1 MAKKETIDLEVIK
14 GMHPDSFNTPE
25 DIANL
30 GCDYCN
36 GEGVKQNC
44 EIGRALL
51 EKAAEMGCVYAMT
64 ALGYLYHD
72 DDYDGHDDEIAF
84 EWFVKAATNGELEAG
99 FMVGVFYDNGYYV
112 EKDETIAFYQY
123 KLVAYN
129 GFAEAQHNVAVCYE
143 YGEGVPQN
151 YKIAAKWY
159 QLACKNE
166 LKIAMYKMGMLYA
179 RGLGVERDKNKA
191 FQLVM
196 ESAHRDYPVAMKG
209 LGYFYLDGVGC
220 QRNLNKA
227 MEWFQKAKENGEDVD
242 SCIIN
247 MLQLLGQSDLE
258 DPLSEYQIAEYYR
271 KGEGL
276 SRFIKMGNRRN
287 NLINRLRN
295 YKKAVKW
302 FIRAAIHDQS
312 DNAVIAQAAY
322 YKLGTIFQE
331 IAEDLYEV
339 RYEEKAIKYYTM
351 AANFGLP
358 IAFCKLGEMYE
369 KNGEEKKAI
378 DYYNRAADEAYIK
391 YGFRTMNG
399 LINTN

>member
-14 GMHPDSFNTPE
+14 EIHPDCFDTPE

-44 EIGRALL
+44 EIGRTLL
-51 EKAAEMGCVYAMT
+51 EKAVEMGYVYAMT
-64 ALGYLYHD
+64 SLGYLYHD
-72 DDYDGHDDEIAF
+72 DDYEGHDDEIAF

-129 GFAEAQHNVAVCYE
+129 GFAEAQYNVAVCYE

-227 MEWFQKAKENGEDVD
+227 MEWFIKAKENGEDID
-242 SCIIN
+242 SCIVN
-247 MLQLLGQSDLE
+247 MLQLLSQSNSK

-276 SRFIKMGNRRN
+276 SRITKIGNRRKDQ
-287 NLINRLRN
+287 INRFRN
-295 YKKAVKW
+295 YKKATKW
-302 FIRAAIHDQS
+302 YIRAAIHDKS
-312 DNAVIAQAAY
+312 ENAVIAQAAY

-331 IAEDLYEV
+331 IAEDRYEV
-339 RYEEKAIKYYTM
+339 CYEEKAIKYYTM
-351 AANFGLP
+351 AANCGLP

-369 KNGEEKKAI
+369 SHGEEKKAI
-378 DYYNRAADEAYIK
+378 EYYNRASDEAYFK
-391 YGFRTMNG
+391 YGIKTM
-399 LINTN
+399 LHS

>member
-14 GMHPDSFNTPE
+14 EMHPDCFDTPE

-44 EIGRALL
+44 EIGRTLL

-64 ALGYLYHD
+64 SLGYLYHD

-112 EKDETIAFYQY
+112 EKDETMAFYQY
-123 KLVAYN
+123 KLVAYY
-129 GFAEAQHNVAVCYE
+129 GLDVAQFNVGVDYE
-143 YGEGVPQN
+143 YGIGVSQS
-151 YKIAAKWY
+151 YKLAAKWY
-159 QLACKNE
+159 QVAIKQGNE
-166 LKIAMYKMGMLYA
+166 KAMNNLGMKYA
-179 RGLGVERDKNKA
+179 WGLGVEKDENKA

-196 ESAHRDYPVAMKG
+196 ESALKDNPVAMKN
-209 LGYFYLDGVGC
+209 LADFYLDGVGC
-220 QRNLNKA
+220 QRNTTKA
-227 MEWFQKAKENGEDVD
+227 MEWFLKAKENGEDID
-242 SCIIN
+242 SAIIN
-247 MLQLLGQSDLE
+247 MLQLLGQSDSK

-331 IAEDLYEV
+331 IAEDRYEV
-339 RYEEKAIKYYTM
+339 CYEEKAIKYYTM
-351 AANFGLP
+351 AANCGLP

-369 KNGEEKKAI
+369 SNGEEKKAI
-378 DYYNRAADEAYIK
+378 EYYNRASDEAYFIYGIK
-391 YGFRTMNG
+391 TM
-399 LINTN
+399 LHS